1 MLYSIERDGFTS
13 VANSMFSQG
22 ALNIDFEKLYLLGSG
37 VMSPLYVDAG
47 ALLGDPNSRSRL
59 CCLFTFWINQFHPE
73 IDAVVG
79 IANGGVSYA
88 SAVAG
93 SKMIPLLLGLPKAK
107 DHGLH
112 NQIIG
117 EIPFDGA
124 KVALIDDVITT
135 GRSALSVVE
144 ALRNGKNGKK
154 AEVVGVYSIFDW
166 DFKSVNNKFAEN
178 GVKKHSLT
186 TIKSLLDFGVEK
198 KLISPSE
205 AEKIL
210 KFYYKQN

>member
-1 MLYSIERDGFTS
+1 MLYAIEKDGLNS

-22 ALNIDFEKLYLLGSG
+22 ALNIDFENQYLLGSG

-47 ALLGDPNSRSRL
+47 ALLGDPKSRSKL

-79 IANGGVSYA
+79 IANGGIAYA
-88 SAVAG
+88 TAVAG
-93 SKMIPLLLGLPKAK
+93 SKMLPLLIGLPKAK
-107 DHGLH
+107 DHGLY

-135 GRSALSVVE
+135 GRSALNVVE
-144 ALRNGKNGKK
+144 ALRQGKNGKK
-154 AEVVGVYSIFDW
+154 AEVVGVYTVFDW
-166 DFKSVNNKFAEN
+166 DFKSVNQQFADS
-178 GVKKHSLT
+178 GVEKHSLI
-186 TIKSLLDFGVEK
+186 TIKTLFDFGVQN
-198 KLISPSE
+198 KLIEPTK

-210 KFYYKQN
+210 EFYNDQE